1 MKSHM
6 KLNDL
11 EKHEKNTFGGLV
23 RMMLRADESFTEA
36 EEARV
41 NEIGEELGGADLVW
55 RVISDSAQAFPT
67 DEQIRA
73 SAKAVTRPE
82 ARALI
87 LDVVSRISASDGVDP
102 NERALES
109 WLEREW
115 SR

>member
-1 MKSHM
+1 MNLK
-6 KLNDL
+6 DL
-11 EKHEKNTFGGLV
+11 EKHERNAFGGLV
-23 RMMLRADESFTEA
+23 RMMLRADGDFTEA

-41 NEIGEELGGADLVW
+41 NEIGEALGGAELIW
-55 RVISDSAQAFPT
+55 RVISDSAQAFPK

-87 LDVVSRISASDGVDP
+87 RDALSRISASDGVDP
-102 NERALES
+102 SERELTA

-115 SR
+115 S